1 MATVYATGKRKS
13 AVAKVWV
20 KPGSGKIVVNGMDLN
35 TWLGGHEAIKLKVVQ
50 PLLVTKQETSMDV
63 TAQTLGGG
71 YSAQAEALRHG
82 ISRALAAMDKD
93 FRALLKPKGLLT
105 RDSRVVERKKFGKR
119 KKKPTIFKKIMFY
132 FPHFCGKFYQW
143 FFSSKY

>member
-20 KPGSGKIVVNGMDLN
+20 KPGSGKMVVNGMDLN
-35 TWLGGHEAIKLKVVQ
+35 TWLGGHEAIKLRVVQ

-119 KKKPTIFKKIMFY
+119 KARRSP
-132 FPHFCGKFYQW
+132 Q
-143 FFSSKY
+143 FSKR